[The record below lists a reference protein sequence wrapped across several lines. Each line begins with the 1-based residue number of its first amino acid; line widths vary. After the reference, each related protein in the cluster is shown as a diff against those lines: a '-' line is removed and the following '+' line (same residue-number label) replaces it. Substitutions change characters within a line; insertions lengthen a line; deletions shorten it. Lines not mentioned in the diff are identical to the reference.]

1 MENGSLKS
9 GDKTCNIYIVSAS
22 IIVLLTLTE
31 CSGQVTQTVDVQWT
45 TSIRLN
51 EYRGYQTVSL
61 TSLHVPAGTIETI
74 WDIQCSSL
82 PKSCPVR
89 TTQIYFQHG
98 GYPLVSPYNASYP
111 ADFYLNRSDLHFVEV
126 KTNNLSHPHHVTSPK
141 PGTWFVTAFLPKTQ
155 EKITQKGLNGKTCGY
170 GMGIRFINR
179 VLSNIEDVSMTKHS
193 KVSIQSPAVLTLLR
207 FLPPEV
213 TTGYTLYLSHCVVD
227 NVNVTVCPVKVT
239 VSSEHLPNQ
248 WSDADPSVDCRE
260 QSDGCHIV
268 VDRLVANE
276 HNYVRVD
283 VPENVTASLVEF
295 HVSFSLLRCKLRY
308 KLEDTMKRRKGILHT
323 TDSIKHVISLKNSN
337 NTSDMDGVLRFISVR
352 SNDSESLL
360 NYSITA
366 DGNQTSS
373 LKAHEACLF
382 LPSLGTLRL
391 ASEDFASLFVFP
403 DALLYPQPNNKI
415 FIPDNLV
422 LLTHYN
428 IFSMQDSGSTLKVE
442 LQMVKDQTDPSQDA
456 VVWVC
461 MMKNVIPGKHL
472 IDECEGGIKLTV
484 NSSVHGPMMT
494 NKLYVPYPEEGRWY
508 FGLHSMC
515 FNKNKTLTPEACKQ
529 LPMVSLL
536 VFTARCVDE
545 ECGTYGQC
553 QEYISGLHV
562 FSACSCYAGYRGYG
576 CTDATE
582 AESDTMLLLTAL
594 LLTLSNLFFI
604 PSIFV
609 AIHRRLFVEA
619 LVYSFTMF
627 FSTFYHA
634 CDTKDVT
641 HYYCM
646 MKYDVLSY
654 CDFLGS
660 IMSFWVTI
668 LAMAR
673 LSSPVRSFF
682 HMLGALCL
690 ALGVEYDRHG
700 LWVFVVPAAFGIII
714 MSISWV
720 RQCCLR
726 KNCYPSKWRYVKFL
740 LPGVLFAGTG
750 LVIFAFLETEENYK
764 YTHSAWHIVMAL
776 SIVFLLPSRQKPKG
790 AKPYMQLQTRGEDSV
805 PLMDDYDDENDGD
818 DPYRGLTD
826 PSIVQS
832 SRNVVL

>member
-1 MENGSLKS
+1 MEKVVKGCLTSK
-9 GDKTCNIYIVSAS
+9 DKTFGSNYVFTISVF
-22 IIVLLTLTE
+22 LLALTK
-31 CSGQVTQTVDVQWT
+31 CFGQVTMDVQWT
-45 TSIRLN
+45 SSIRLN

-82 PKSCPVR
+82 PRSCPVHN
-89 TTQIYFQHG
+89 TQVYFQHG

-126 KTNNLSHPHHVTSPK
+126 RTNNLSHPHHVISPK
-141 PGTWFVTAFLPKTQ
+141 PGTWFVAAFLPKTQ
-155 EKITQKGLNGKTCGY
+155 EKITQKGLNGKTCSY

-179 VLSNIEDVSMTKHS
+179 VLSNIEDLSMSKHT
-193 KVSIQSPAVLTLLR
+193 KVSIQSPALFTILR
-207 FLPPEV
+207 FLPPDV
-213 TTGYTLYLSHCVVD
+213 TTGYTLYLSHCMVD
-227 NVNVTVCPVKVT
+227 NVNVTVCPVKIT
-239 VSSEHLPNQ
+239 VASEHLPDY
-248 WSDADPSVDCRE
+248 WSDTDLSVDCRE
-260 QSDGCHIV
+260 QTEGCQIA

-276 HNYVRVD
+276 HNYVRID
-283 VPENVTASLVEF
+283 VPDNVTASLVEF
-295 HVSFSLLRCKLRY
+295 HVSFSLLRCQLMY
-308 KLEDTMKRRKGILHT
+308 KLEAKMKRRHQILHT
-323 TDSIKHVISLKNSN
+323 PDSIKHVISMQNSN
-337 NTSDMDGVLRFISVR
+337 SSSDMDGILRFISVK

-360 NYSITA
+360 NYSITTE
-366 DGNQTSS
+366 GNETRS
-373 LKAHEACLF
+373 LKAHEACLI

-403 DALLYPQPNNKI
+403 DAMMYPQPNNKI
-415 FIPDNLV
+415 FVPDNLV
-422 LLTHYN
+422 ILTHYN

-442 LQMVKDQTDPSQDA
+442 LEMVKDQTAPDQDA

-461 MMKNVIPGKHL
+461 MIKNVIPGKHL
-472 IDECEGGIKLTV
+472 IDECEGGIKLSV
-484 NSSVHGPMMT
+484 NSSIHGPKM
-494 NKLYVPYPEEGRWY
+494 KDKVYVPYPEEGRWY

-515 FNKNKTLTPEACKQ
+515 FNKNKTMSPEACNQ
-529 LPMVSLL
+529 LPMISLL
-536 VFTARCVDE
+536 TFTSRCVDE
-545 ECGTYGQC
+545 ECGTFGQC

-582 AESDTMLLLTAL
+582 AESDTILLLTAL

-609 AIHRRLFVEA
+609 ALHRRLFVEA
-619 LVYSFTMF
+619 LVYFFTMF

-673 LSSPVRSFF
+673 LSSSVRSFF

-700 LWVFVVPAAFGIII
+700 LWVFVVPAAAGIII

-740 LPGVLFAGTG
+740 LPGILFAGTG

-764 YTHSAWHIVMAL
+764 YTHSAWHVVMAL
-776 SIVFLLPSRQKPKG
+776 SIVFLLPSRQKSKDDNLELISADLNGTLSDPVS
-790 AKPYMQLQTRGEDSV
+790 GETLS
-805 PLMDDYDDENDGD
+805 
-818 DPYRGLTD
+818 
-826 PSIVQS
+826 
-832 SRNVVL
+832 

>member
-1 MENGSLKS
+1 MENGYFGSRDNMCHNL
-9 GDKTCNIYIVSAS
+9 NVVSA
-22 IIVLLTLTE
+22 IITVLLTLTE
-31 CSGQVTQTVDVQWT
+31 CSGQVTETVDVQWT

-51 EYRGYQTVSL
+51 EFRGYQTVSL
-61 TSLHVPAGTIETI
+61 TSFQVPPATIETI
-74 WDIQCSSL
+74 WDIQCSSM
-82 PKSCPVR
+82 PGPCPVH
-89 TTQIYFQHG
+89 TAQVYFQHG
-98 GYPLVSPYNASYP
+98 SYPLVSPYNASYP
-111 ADFYLNRSDLHFVEV
+111 ADFYLHRSDLHFVEV
-126 KTNNLSHPHHVTSPK
+126 RTNNLSHPHHVISPK
-141 PGTWFVTAFLPKTQ
+141 PGRWFVTAFLPKTE

-179 VLSNIEDVSMTKHS
+179 VLGNIEDVSMTKHS
-193 KVSIQSPAVLTLLR
+193 KISLRAPSLMTIVR
-207 FLPPEV
+207 FLPPET
-213 TTGYTLYLSHCVVD
+213 TTGYTLYISHCVVD
-227 NVNVTVCPVKVT
+227 NVSVTVCPLKVT
-239 VSSEHLPNQ
+239 VSSEHIPN
-248 WSDADPSVDCRE
+248 SASDPSEDCRD
-260 QSDGCHIV
+260 QSSDCHITV
-268 VDRLVANE
+268 ERLVTTQY
-276 HNYVRVD
+276 NYVQVE

-295 HVSFSLLRCKLRY
+295 YVNFSLLRCQLRY
-308 KLEDTMKRRKGILHT
+308 RLEDTMKQRRGVLHT
-323 TDSIKHVISLKNSN
+323 PDSIKHLTSAKNN
-337 NTSDMDGVLRFISVR
+337 NITDDMDGVLRFISVK
-352 SNDSESLL
+352 SNESESLL
-360 NYSITA
+360 NYSIAA
-366 DGNQTSS
+366 DNNLTRS
-373 LKAHEACLF
+373 LRAHEACLF

-391 ASEDFASLFVFP
+391 ASEDFATLFVFP
-403 DALLYPQPNNKI
+403 DALLYPQPNNRL
-415 FIPDNLV
+415 FIPDNIV

-428 IFSMQDSGSTLKVE
+428 IFSTKDSGATLKVE
-442 LQMVKDQTDPSQDA
+442 LQMVKGQTDPSQDA

-472 IDECEGGIKLTV
+472 IDECDGGIKLTV
-484 NSSVHGPMMT
+484 NSSVLGPTMT
-494 NKLYVPYPEEGRWY
+494 DKLYVPYPEEGRWY
-508 FGLHSMC
+508 FGLHSIC
-515 FNKNKTLTPEACKQ
+515 FNKNRTMTPEACRQ

-536 VFTARCVDE
+536 VFTSRCVDE
-545 ECGTYGQC
+545 ECGTYGLC
-553 QEYISGLHV
+553 QEYISDLHV

-576 CTDATE
+576 CTDGTE
-582 AESDTMLLLTAL
+582 AETDTMLLVTAL

-619 LVYSFTMF
+619 LVYFFTMF

-720 RQCCLR
+720 RQCCIR

-764 YTHSAWHIVMAL
+764 YTHSAWHVVMAL
-776 SIVFLLPSRQKPKG
+776 CIVFLLPSRQKSKD
-790 AKPYMQLQTRGEDSV
+790 DS
-805 PLMDDYDDENDGD
+805 LELID
-818 DPYRGLTD
+818 TD
-826 PSIVQS
+826 LNGSPSVQES
-832 SRNVVL
+832 LCPE